1 MNSGR
6 RALTLPNQCVQGCVG
21 PSSGESSK
29 PSCVQGCVERAQE
42 SRVNHQPTQLRK
54 PRRER
59 SWAIRELAALPG
71 KRLVNLLPDI

>member
-6 RALTLPNQCVQGCVG
+6 RALTLPNQ
-21 PSSGESSK
+21 
-29 PSCVQGCVERAQE
+29 CVQGCVERAQE

-54 PRRER
+54 PRGER

-71 KRLVNLLPDI
+71 KCLVNLLPDV